1 MQLTARPPSPIS
13 DPALPVTAAPASPA
27 AAAAVVAIAT
37 VVELAEEGRGA
48 EAKGE
53 DGAGRPRSPTSE
65 SVQRSESTARC
76 EAAVPNAACRC
87 ACGLSAELTRNQR
100 KRRQHCIWWAARPS
114 ARGRPHL
121 VVHHTCS
128 TPRLLYTTVTLHH
141 AYSTPRMLYTHLLY
155 STLALHHAS
164 LHHTPRPP
172 TWTFVQTF
180 ESRRRAVS
188 SHARLVNT
196 LPDAHSPK
204 PSCHNTRLARKALP
218 DSHNPTLL

>member
-1 MQLTARPPSPIS
+1 MVAVFLPALLENSTTDRVKFRILTDPMQLTARPPSPIS

-128 TPRLLYTTVTLHH
+128 TPRLLYTT
-141 AYSTPRMLYTHLLY
+141 
-155 STLALHHAS
+155 LALHHACS
-164 LHHTPRPP
+164 TPTCSTAHLLYTTLLCTTLRGLRPGLLYRH
-172 TWTFVQTF
+172 
-180 ESRRRAVS
+180 SSRAV
-188 SHARLVNT
+188 APFRV
-196 LPDAHSPK
+196 
-204 PSCHNTRLARKALP
+204 TRAL
-218 DSHNPTLL
+218 